1 MSAYA
6 SSAASVCPTTSSTGS
21 SAWQSEHL
29 RDGRIVPREHLHVT
43 LAFLGGRP
51 AAELPAIAVALEAAA
66 RTPGRSCSRR
76 AGTGRRAASACSS
89 STTRRGRR
97 GRLAGRLFDGLEAL
111 AVYERERR
119 AWLPHV
125 TVLRFRSSP
134 RLAPPVP
141 DLGAFSPSDA
151 AVYHS
156 RLRPS
161 GAQYAVLE
169 TAVLGGDRSGSRER
183 HSTLHS
189 DRSSASSARAPSCA

>member
-1 MSAYA
+1 VTSAD
-6 SSAASVCPTTSSTGS
+6 SVTGDERLRLFCGLRLPDDVLDRIG
-21 SAWQSEHL
+21 AWQTEHL
-29 RDGRIVPREHLHVT
+29 HDGRIVPREHLHVT

-51 AAELPAIAVALEAAA
+51 AAELPAVAAALEAAA
-66 RTPGRSCSRR
+66 RDAEEIVFTARRYRETRSV
-76 AGTGRRAASACSS
+76 GMLVLDDPTGE
-89 STTRRGRR
+89 G
-97 GRLAGRLFDGLEAL
+97 GLLAGRLFDGLEAL
-111 AVYERERR
+111 GVYERERR

-125 TVLRFRSSP
+125 TVLRFRSPP

-169 TAVLGGDRSGSRER
+169 TAVLGG
-183 HSTLHS
+183 
-189 DRSSASSARAPSCA
+189 